1 MIRVYLF
8 ILLAILV
15 AIISIVTF
23 VHLFDTPLEFIR
35 EFKNGLLGAFVV
47 VMATAIIFYFQV
59 LLEGNRE
66 KQNLIYSKKIDFFQK
81 VANVINKINT
91 SQVIKPIDYLELK
104 ALKNETI
111 LIGGNR
117 SLEVFDEMLEILVN
131 KEQKNIQVSADIES
145 AFEKL
150 FSEFRL
156 ELLEESGKSF
166 KEQKIIKNYLTELGN
181 VAEIEDRQEK
191 EKEKVF
197 RTLSDKFNI
206 IESFVNIN
214 PENSKDL
221 INLEKKYSI
230 NNVKGRVKLFRD
242 QLIKSD
248 VYMNKLISIGI
259 GVKKDDPIKIGS
271 NFSIKKYS

>member
-206 IESFVNIN
+206 IENFVNIN

-221 INLEKKYSI
+221 INLEKKHSI

-248 VYMNKLISIGI
+248 IYKNKLISIGI

-271 NFSIKKYS
+271 NFSIKK

>member
-15 AIISIVTF
+15 TIISIVTF

-206 IESFVNIN
+206 IENFVNIN

-221 INLEKKYSI
+221 INLEKKHSI

-248 VYMNKLISIGI
+248 IYKNKLISIGI

-271 NFSIKKYS
+271 NFIIKK

>member
-156 ELLEESGKSF
+156 ELLEESSKSF

-248 VYMNKLISIGI
+248 IYKNKLISIGI

-271 NFSIKKYS
+271 NFSIKK

>member
-15 AIISIVTF
+15 TIISIVTF

-206 IESFVNIN
+206 IENFVNIN

-221 INLEKKYSI
+221 INLEKKHSI

-248 VYMNKLISIGI
+248 VYKNKLISIGI

-271 NFSIKKYS
+271 NFSIKK

>member
-206 IESFVNIN
+206 IENFVNIN

-221 INLEKKYSI
+221 INLEKKHSI

-248 VYMNKLISIGI
+248 VYKNKLISIGI
-259 GVKKDDPIKIGS
+259 RVKKDDPIKIGS
-271 NFSIKKYS
+271 NFSIKK

>member
-156 ELLEESGKSF
+156 ELLEESSKSF

-248 VYMNKLISIGI
+248 VYKNKLISIGI
-259 GVKKDDPIKIGS
+259 RVKKDDPIKIGS
-271 NFSIKKYS
+271 NFSIKK

>member
-271 NFSIKKYS
+271 NFSIKK

>member
-1 MIRVYLF
+1 
-8 ILLAILV
+8 
-15 AIISIVTF
+15 
-23 VHLFDTPLEFIR
+23 
-35 EFKNGLLGAFVV
+35 
-47 VMATAIIFYFQV
+47 MATAIIFYFQV

-156 ELLEESGKSF
+156 ELLEESSKSF

-206 IESFVNIN
+206 IENFVNIN

-221 INLEKKYSI
+221 INLEKKHSI

-248 VYMNKLISIGI
+248 IYKNKLISIGI

-271 NFSIKKYS
+271 NFSIKK

>member
-66 KQNLIYSKKIDFFQK
+66 KQNIIYSKKIDFFQK

-197 RTLSDKFNI
+197 RALSDKFNI

-248 VYMNKLISIGI
+248 VYKNKLISIGI

-271 NFSIKKYS
+271 NFSIKK

>member
-15 AIISIVTF
+15 TIISIVTF

-206 IESFVNIN
+206 IENFVNIN

-221 INLEKKYSI
+221 INLEKKHSI

-248 VYMNKLISIGI
+248 IYKNKLISIGI
-259 GVKKDDPIKIGS
+259 RVKKDDPIKIGS
-271 NFSIKKYS
+271 NFSIKK